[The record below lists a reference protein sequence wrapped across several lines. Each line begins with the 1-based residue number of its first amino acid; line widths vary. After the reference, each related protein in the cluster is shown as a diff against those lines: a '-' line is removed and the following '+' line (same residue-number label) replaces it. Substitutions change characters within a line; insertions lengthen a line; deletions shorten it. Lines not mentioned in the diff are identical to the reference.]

1 MPRHDHAVDRRHGDP
16 VLRDRHALGF
26 RERPRDRAA
35 PGRQRPWSRPVGGR
49 RGPVRGF
56 EVDSPRDD
64 ADGPARDHERE
75 AQPARS
81 DAVTPAYV
89 RRWSFRTVT
98 VTVPAGSGMSR
109 GWRSDGQEVADL
121 VVECR
126 RSGAVPEAVVAEA
139 ERLYA
144 AGEYN
149 EAPLA
154 CSKPGSDPS

>member
-1 MPRHDHAVDRRHGDP
+1 
-16 VLRDRHALGF
+16 
-26 RERPRDRAA
+26 
-35 PGRQRPWSRPVGGR
+35 
-49 RGPVRGF
+49 
-56 EVDSPRDD
+56 
-64 ADGPARDHERE
+64 
-75 AQPARS
+75 
-81 DAVTPAYV
+81 
-89 RRWSFRTVT
+89 
-98 VTVPAGSGMSR
+98 MSR

-154 CSKPGSDPS
+154 CSKGGLTRRDTGVASISIDTVRRIW